1 MATQFISD
9 LIISPG
15 SDGRIGEDR
24 KAVTDRQT
32 DIVNMFRI
40 NNSR

>member
-1 MATQFISD
+1 MATQFVSD

-15 SDGRIGEDR
+15 RDGRIGEDR

-32 DIVNMFRI
+32 DMVNVFRI
-40 NNSR
+40 SKSR